1 MNKLVKVILVVVA
14 ALGSAMTVQGCA
26 TAKGA
31 AAGAAIGGLAGD
43 ASRGAEIGAT
53 AGFVV
58 DIFD

>member
-1 MNKLVKVILVVVA
+1 MKQLKILGVLIIA
-14 ALGSAMTVQGCA
+14 STLGLSAQGCA

-43 ASRGAEIGAT
+43 AGKGAQIGAT
-53 AGFVV
+53 VGFLV

>member
-1 MNKLVKVILVVVA
+1 MKKLKLLMVLALA
-14 ALGSAMTVQGCA
+14 AGVGLMAQGCA

-43 ASRGAEIGAT
+43 AGKGAQIGAT
-53 AGFVV
+53 AGFLV

>member
-1 MNKLVKVILVVVA
+1 MKKLLVVIVISMA
-14 ALGSAMTVQGCA
+14 AGLTLQGCA

-43 ASRGAEIGAT
+43 ASKGAQIGAT